1 MKKYLNTIRW
11 YIVGTIAANFIE
23 AVISALM
30 LLFPGWLIDNY
41 QKGFAYTGK
50 LLAAYAGVF
59 LIYLVEAYCSNRLAD
74 YRRIRFEKAIKKD
87 FFNAVIQRDFGTFHQ
102 YDVAEY
108 ISMQANDITEMC
120 QNYLSP
126 LLSIIRSVMM
136 IAVYG
141 VFLVIFVDISIAMV
155 ILIFSVAVVFVP
167 KLTEKDLA
175 KRNKGYMDGIG
186 RYTASAKLLYEA
198 HDILDFKGR
207 KKLTELHDGE
217 LDHVLNLNMHFRK
230 LNSLAMVLN
239 GGSVEAIGVIVF
251 AVVAI
256 LLGNHVITLGMAVNA
271 FTYSTK
277 FIDPM
282 YEMNVCIG
290 MVNSVREIQK
300 KLLEI
305 IGSGMDDV
313 PADLPA
319 VAEIHRI
326 SATAMEKHYDGADIR
341 TPAAELSFPKKYL
354 VLGENGAGKSVFFR
368 LLMHFEEADSG
379 AVFYNGC
386 KESDFISES
395 ICYVPQVP
403 VIFNASYL
411 ENVTVYGAY
420 DEENLK
426 EYESYFPA
434 DMISHIKSSTNPLN
448 MSGGEKQVV
457 ALLRALCSGK
467 DMIFLDEPFAAMN
480 QHTIDEFM
488 KHIAQINRTFV
499 IIAHN
504 LEPYAEQFDEQIWI
518 CREM

>member
-1 MKKYLNTIRW
+1 MKKYLSTIRW
-11 YIVGTIAANFIE
+11 YIVGTIAANLIE
-23 AVISALM
+23 AVISAVM

-59 LIYLVEAYCSNRLAD
+59 LIYLVEAYFSNRLAD

-87 FFNAVIQRDFGTFHQ
+87 FFDSVIQRDFGTFHQ
-102 YDVAEY
+102 YDVVEY
-108 ISMQANDITEMC
+108 ISVQANDITEMC

-155 ILIFSVAVVFVP
+155 ILIFSVAVIFVP
-167 KLTEKDLA
+167 KLTEKELA
-175 KRNKGYMDGIG
+175 KRNKGYMDGLG
-186 RYTASAKLLYEA
+186 QYTASAKLLYEA

-256 LLGNHVITLGMAVNA
+256 LLGNHAITLGMAVNA

-282 YEMNVCIG
+282 YEMNICIG

-300 KLLEI
+300 KLMSI
-305 IGSGMDDV
+305 IGRDMADV
-313 PADLPA
+313 PADVP
-319 VAEIHRI
+319 EIHSI
-326 SATAMEKHYDGADIR
+326 SATEMEKHYDGADIH

-379 AVFYNGC
+379 AIFYNGR

-403 VIFNASYL
+403 VIFNATYL
-411 ENVTVYGAY
+411 ENVTVYGTY
-420 DEENLK
+420 DEENLR

-434 DMISHIKSSTNPLN
+434 DIISHIKSSQNPLN

-457 ALLRALCSGK
+457 ALLRALCSEK
-467 DMIFLDEPFAAMN
+467 NMIFLDEPFAAMN

-488 KHIAQINRTFV
+488 KHMVQINRAFV

-504 LEPYAEQFDEQIWI
+504 LEEYADQFDEQIRI
-518 CREM
+518 CRGM

>member
-11 YIVGTIAANFIE
+11 YIAATIAANFIE
-23 AVISALM
+23 AVISAVM
-30 LLFPGWLIDNY
+30 LLFPGWLVDNY
-41 QKGFAYTGK
+41 QKGFAYVGK

-59 LIYLVEAYCSNRLAD
+59 LIYLIEAYLSNRLAD
-74 YRRIRFEKAIKKD
+74 YRRIRFEKNIKKD
-87 FFNAVIQRDFGTFHQ
+87 FFDSVIQRDFGAFHQ
-102 YDVAEY
+102 YDVSEY

-141 VFLVIFVDISIAMV
+141 VFLVVFVDISIAAV
-155 ILIFSVAVVFVP
+155 ILVFSVAVVFVP
-167 KLTEKDLA
+167 KLTDKDLA
-175 KRNKGYMDGIG
+175 KRNKGYMDGLG
-186 RYTASAKLLYEA
+186 RYTASAKLLYES
-198 HDILDFKGR
+198 HDILDSKGR
-207 KKLTELHDGE
+207 KKLTELHDRE
-217 LDHVLNLNMHFRK
+217 LDHVLGLNMHFRK

-239 GGSVEAIGVIVF
+239 GGSVEAIGVIAF

-256 LLGNHVITLGMAVNA
+256 LLCNHSITLGMAVNA

-282 YEMNVCIG
+282 YEMNLCIG
-290 MVNSVREIQK
+290 TVNSVRGIQK
-300 KLLEI
+300 KLMEI
-305 IGSGMDDV
+305 IGRNV
-313 PADLPA
+313 PEAPADAP
-319 VAEIHRI
+319 EIRSI

-379 AVFYNGC
+379 TVRYNGHD
-386 KESDFISES
+386 ESDFISES
-395 ICYVPQVP
+395 ICYVPQTP
-403 VIFNASYL
+403 VIFNAPYL

-420 DEENLK
+420 DAENLR
-426 EYESYFPA
+426 EYEAYFPA
-434 DMISHIKSSTNPLN
+434 DIISHIKSSQNPLN

-467 DMIFLDEPFAAMN
+467 NMIFLDEPFAAMN

-488 KHIAQINRTFV
+488 KHMTQINRTLV

-504 LEPYAEQFDEQIWI
+504 LEEYADQFDEQIRV
-518 CREM
+518 CRGKIV

>member
-1 MKKYLNTIRW
+1 MKQYLNTIRW
-11 YIVGTIAANFIE
+11 YIAGTIVTNFIE
-23 AVISALM
+23 AFISAVM

-50 LLAAYAGVF
+50 LLAVYAGVF
-59 LIYLVEAYCSNRLAD
+59 LIYLVEAYFSNRLAD
-74 YRRIRFEKAIKKD
+74 FRRIRFERAIKKD
-87 FFNAVIQRDFGTFHQ
+87 FFDSVIQRDFGTFHQ
-102 YDVAEY
+102 HDVAEY

-136 IAVYG
+136 ITVYG

-155 ILIFSVAVVFVP
+155 ILIFSVAVIFVP
-167 KLTEKDLA
+167 KLTQKELA
-175 KRNKGYMDGIG
+175 KRNKGYMDGLG
-186 RYTASAKLLYEA
+186 QYTFSAKLLYEA

-230 LNSLAMVLN
+230 LNSLAIVLN

-251 AVVAI
+251 AVVAV
-256 LLGNHVITLGMAVNA
+256 LLGNHDITMGMAVNA

-282 YEMNVCIG
+282 YEMNICIG

-300 KLLEI
+300 KLMAI
-305 IGSGMDDV
+305 ITRGAADV
-313 PADLPA
+313 PADAPD
-319 VAEIHRI
+319 IHSI
-326 SATAMEKHYDGADIR
+326 CATPLEKHYDGADIH
-341 TPAAELSFPKKYL
+341 TPAAELSFPHKYL

-379 AVFYNGC
+379 SVLYNGR

-395 ICYVPQVP
+395 VCYVPQAP

-411 ENVTVYGAY
+411 ENVTVYGIY
-420 DEENLK
+420 DEKNLK

-434 DMISHIKSSTNPLN
+434 DVISHIKSSQNPLN

-467 DMIFLDEPFAAMN
+467 DMIFLDEPFASMN
-480 QHTIDEFM
+480 QKTIDEFM
-488 KHIAQINRTFV
+488 KHMAQINRTFV

-504 LEPYAEQFDEQIWI
+504 LEEYADQFDEQILV
-518 CREM
+518 CRGM